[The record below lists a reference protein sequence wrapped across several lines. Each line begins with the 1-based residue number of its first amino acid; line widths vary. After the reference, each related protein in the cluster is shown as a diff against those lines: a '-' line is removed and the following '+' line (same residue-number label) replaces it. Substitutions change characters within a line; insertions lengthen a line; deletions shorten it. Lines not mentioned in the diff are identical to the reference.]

1 MTKSID
7 KKNSYPI
14 PDGNGSKVSVT
25 QLESDTIFAH
35 KKSLRLKKRK
45 PLN

>member
-7 KKNSYPI
+7 KEISYPI
-14 PDGNGSKVSVT
+14 PDGNGSTVSVA

-35 KKSLRLKKRK
+35 KNR
-45 PLN
+45 